1 MPDAVTGATTSTPAT
16 GITTTTP
23 TTGFNS
29 VTGASGVAKATKPG
43 GDLDKDAFLKLLV
56 AQLKYQNPMSPADP
70 NEFLGQTAQFTMV
83 EKLEEI
89 SKAQTDLTVWQK
101 VTAGQSLVG
110 RQVTGKGDLGTDV
123 TGVVTG
129 LTLGSNGPQLL
140 LADGSKMAVNDVT
153 EVSAPTASPT
163 STTTPRPV
171 TSPATTPATSTT
183 PATAPTATAP
193 TATAPTADTA
203 PSTPSGSAT
212 PATETTPTPAAPPA
226 AGTSPVAAPA
236 TGTTPSG
243 GSTEPDSSAPHT
255 GAAAGA

>member
-1 MPDAVTGATTSTPAT
+1 VPDAVTGATTSTPAT

-110 RQVTGKGDLGTDV
+110 RQVTGKGDLGTDL

-153 EVSAPTASPT
+153 QVSAPTSSPTSATTTRPATSPTTTPTTTPTTGASPT
-163 STTTPRPV
+163 SSTDAGATTPT
-171 TSPATTPATSTT
+171 TSTPAAAPAQPATEATTTPATTS
-183 PATAPTATAP
+183 
-193 TATAPTADTA
+193 
-203 PSTPSGSAT
+203 
-212 PATETTPTPAAPPA
+212 PA
-226 AGTSPVAAPA
+226 AGTSPAAAPA
-236 TGTTPSG
+236 TGTTPSDG
-243 GSTEPDSSAPHT
+243 VTEPDSSTPET

>member
-1 MPDAVTGATTSTPAT
+1 MPDPVTGATTSTPAT
-16 GITTTTP
+16 GFPTTTP

-110 RQVTGKGDLGTDV
+110 RQVTGKSDLGSDV

-153 EVSAPTASPT
+153 QVSAPTSSPT
-163 STTTPRPV
+163 TGTTTRPVTGPTAAPPASSTTPASSTAPADSVPGTETTTAPAA
-171 TSPATTPATSTT
+171 TSPATGTGAAAAPSAGTT
-183 PATAPTATAP
+183 PAT
-193 TATAPTADTA
+193 
-203 PSTPSGSAT
+203 G
-212 PATETTPTPAAPPA
+212 
-226 AGTSPVAAPA
+226 
-236 TGTTPSG
+236 
-243 GSTEPDSSAPHT
+243 
-255 GAAAGA
+255 